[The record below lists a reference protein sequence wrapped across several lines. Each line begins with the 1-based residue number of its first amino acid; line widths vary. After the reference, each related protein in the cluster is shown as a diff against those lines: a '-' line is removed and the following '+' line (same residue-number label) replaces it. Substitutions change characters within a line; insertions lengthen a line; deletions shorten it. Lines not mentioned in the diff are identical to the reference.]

1 MYSCLTRN
9 SPISAD
15 LRLKKDALVPAVK
28 IGKEHYSQELLEI
41 IDNCLDLDYL
51 KRPQS
56 VFSLQKSLMEA
67 PHKPKPKTGLMHKI
81 FNVLNKHQSSSSK
94 KPS

>member
-1 MYSCLTRN
+1 MYSCLARN

-15 LRLKKDALVPAVK
+15 QRLKKDTLVPAVK
-28 IGKEHYSQELLEI
+28 IGKDHYSQELLEI

-67 PHKPKPKTGLMHKI
+67 PHKPKPKTGLVNKFI
-81 FNVLNKHQSSSSK
+81 NALNKNSSPSPKKSS
-94 KPS
+94 